1 MCQLELREIVMGFLH
16 CFLIFIERTVNRIN
30 SADADQTIYFS
41 SYSTL
46 VMHIHQEW
54 QVIKNNM

>member
-16 CFLIFIERTVNRIN
+16 YFLIFIERTVNRIN

>member
-1 MCQLELREIVMGFLH
+1 MCHLELREIVMGFLH
-16 CFLIFIERTVNRIN
+16 YFLIFIERTVNRIN

-41 SYSTL
+41 SYSAL